1 MQEDQFVHQKNCQLV
16 KFLTL
21 NDLICLR
28 PSGGL
33 EPGLEQSLIGKKLKN
48 NKEFGDQ
55 IHFDDLGN

>member
-1 MQEDQFVHQKNCQLV
+1 MQEDQFASKKLSIG
-16 KFLTL
+16 KILTL

-55 IHFDDLGN
+55 IHFDDRGN